1 MAEASLNIQLISA
14 CISLTHNQM
23 LEHRNNPSGRS
34 FTEYSIGGV
43 CRSQPQLEL
52 HIRREYSIGE
62 CMNQPAIYPNN
73 RTQEQSEWPKL
84 H

>member
-14 CISLTHNQM
+14 CISLTHNQI
-23 LEHRNNPSGRS
+23 LEHRNNPSGQS
-34 FTEYSIGGV
+34 FTEYSIGV